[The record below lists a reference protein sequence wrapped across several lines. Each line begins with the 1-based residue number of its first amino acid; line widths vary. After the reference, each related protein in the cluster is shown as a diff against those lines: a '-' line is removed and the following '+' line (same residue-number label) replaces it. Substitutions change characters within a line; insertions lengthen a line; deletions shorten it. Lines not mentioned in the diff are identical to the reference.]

1 MLLYLVDNN
10 FILTVKIQFA
20 FIVSELSLH
29 NNNNNTVIMYN
40 MWDMC

>member
-1 MLLYLVDNN
+1 MLLYLVANN

-29 NNNNNTVIMYN
+29 NNNNTVIMYN